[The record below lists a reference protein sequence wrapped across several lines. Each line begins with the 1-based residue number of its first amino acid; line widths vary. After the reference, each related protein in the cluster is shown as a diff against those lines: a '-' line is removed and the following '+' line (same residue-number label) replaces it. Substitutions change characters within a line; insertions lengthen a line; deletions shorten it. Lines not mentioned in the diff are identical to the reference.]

1 MLKIMFIF
9 FSPEPE
15 FYEFELPESLIQIIS
30 ESLTLNQWFKFEPG
44 EGIAQLKFLKF
55 SPTAN

>member
-1 MLKIMFIF
+1 MLKIMLF
-9 FSPEPE
+9 FSPETK
-15 FYEFELPESLIQIIS
+15 FHEFELPESLIQIIS

-44 EGIAQLKFLKF
+44 EGIVQLKFLKF